1 MPSAST
7 GTTATPAAFIPGI
20 TCGGTPF
27 ARVAKPRLPPNSVS
41 ATNPCHPALH
51 QKCMPPHFFDLCVI
65 LVAGLMVGVELSVAA
80 FVHPA
85 ISRLPDHAHAASARA
100 LARVFGGWMPFW
112 DTRTLIASVVEVW
125 THWKAASSSARW
137 LMAAA
142 LLWLLSIVFTLSFP
156 APLNKRVKS

>member
-1 MPSAST
+1 
-7 GTTATPAAFIPGI
+7 
-20 TCGGTPF
+20 
-27 ARVAKPRLPPNSVS
+27 
-41 ATNPCHPALH
+41 
-51 QKCMPPHFFDLCVI
+51 MPPHFFDLCVI

-112 DTRTLIASVVEVW
+112 YTLTLIVSVVEVW
-125 THWKAASSSARW
+125 THWRAASSSARW

-156 APLNKRVKS
+156 APLNNRVKSWTLEDLPTNWRQQRRRWDQLHWIRMSMLFIALTSLLYGLLIA